1 MCCAR
6 KYFVLLA
13 ITYDMIHYAIDNLHR
28 RTMYMLYTVNFN
40 SFYLL
45 KCIRKR
51 LSKLSNVSKFQSSL
65 YESALKREFGHLV
78 TRTIIAAISLRI
90 ALFDYKNV
98 RDFYAFSVFHGL
110 RYW

>member
-1 MCCAR
+1 
-6 KYFVLLA
+6 
-13 ITYDMIHYAIDNLHR
+13 
-28 RTMYMLYTVNFN
+28 MLYTVNFN

-45 KCIRKR
+45 ECIRKR

-65 YESALKREFGHLV
+65 YKGESALKREFGHSAI
-78 TRTIIAAISLRI
+78 RTIIAAISLRI
-90 ALFDYKNV
+90 ALFNYKNV

>member
-1 MCCAR
+1 
-6 KYFVLLA
+6 
-13 ITYDMIHYAIDNLHR
+13 
-28 RTMYMLYTVNFN
+28 MLYTVNFN

-45 KCIRKR
+45 KCIRRKR

-65 YESALKREFGHLV
+65 CKGESALKKEVGYLMI
-78 TRTIIAAISLRI
+78 RTIIAAISLRI